1 MRALS
6 VEHIYKQFGT
16 YAAVHDVSFQVEAG
30 RLVGLLGPSGSG
42 KTTLLRLI
50 AGLETPD
57 GGSIAFVGQ
66 QVNDLPPQ
74 KRQIGFV
81 FQQYALFKHMTVF
94 ENVAFGLKVL
104 KKEKALC

>member
-42 KTTLLRLI
+42 KTTLLRL
-50 AGLETPD
+50 
-57 GGSIAFVGQ
+57 
-66 QVNDLPPQ
+66 LP
-74 KRQIGFV
+74 G
-81 FQQYALFKHMTVF
+81 
-94 ENVAFGLKVL
+94 
-104 KKEKALC
+104 